1 MTSTASAVG
10 TDHPT
15 TPAGDDRSE
24 APARPHVVRRLIAL
38 SRPVSGRLVLAAV
51 LGALAVGSSVG
62 LIATSAWLISRASQ
76 QPPVLFLTIA
86 VVGVRAFGIGRAVFR
101 YAERLVSHDAA
112 FRTLTAM
119 RVSIYSR
126 LAANGPV
133 ALRPYRRGDLLSRLV
148 ADVDSVQDLSLRVLV
163 PGLSGFFVAAGS
175 VALAAW
181 LLPAAGAILAVALIL
196 GGVVVP
202 WLTMLAGSRSAARLA
217 PVQGRMTSEVVDL
230 FSGAAD
236 IISCGAGRRMVARVE
251 ETDAEFT
258 EVQSRGAAAA
268 GIAAAL
274 GAAAQ
279 GAAVVGAVLVAV
291 PAVRSGDLSGVNL
304 AVVVLLPLAAY
315 EAVVNLPTAA
325 LALVRVRS
333 SAERVFEV
341 VDTPP
346 AVHEAEAPKPLPAAT
361 EAGRR
366 VELQGLAAQYP
377 GADRDAVSGVD
388 LSLVTGQTTALVGP
402 SGAGKSTTAAVLE
415 RFLDYR
421 GTVTLDGVEIAALDS
436 DEVRTVIGLCAQ
448 DAHVFDTSIGENV
461 RLANREADDAQVMA
475 ALEAAR
481 LADWVRAQPDGLDT
495 PVGMH
500 GAAMSGGQ
508 RQRLAL
514 ARALIADFDVLILDE
529 PTEHLDAETA
539 ASLMADLRRASH
551 GKAVLLIT
559 HRPADAATA
568 DQVVEVDA

>member
-1 MTSTASAVG
+1 MTSTAAA

-15 TPAGDDRSE
+15 TPAGDDRSK
-24 APARPHVVRRLIAL
+24 ASARPHVVRRLIAL
-38 SRPVSGRLVLAAV
+38 SRPVSGRLVLAAF

-291 PAVRSGDLSGVNL
+291 PAVRSGDLNGVNL

-539 ASLMADLRRASH
+539 AGLMADLRRASQ

-559 HRPADAATA
+559 HRPADAAAA

>member
-1 MTSTASAVG
+1 MTTSKQ
-10 TDHPT
+10 
-15 TPAGDDRSE
+15 SE
-24 APARPHVVRRLIAL
+24 APTPGAEQDPSEGAIRRLMRL
-38 SRPVSGRLVLAAV
+38 SRPVSGRLVLAAI

-62 LIATSAWLISRASQ
+62 LLATSAWLISRASE

-86 VVGVRAFGIGRAVFR
+86 VVSVRAFGIGRAVFR

-112 FRTLTAM
+112 FRTLTDM

-126 LAANGPV
+126 LADNGPV

-163 PGLSGFFVAAGS
+163 PGLAGFIVAAGS
-175 VALAAW
+175 VALAVW
-181 LLPAAGAILAVALIL
+181 LLPAAGAILAVALIV
-196 GGVVVP
+196 GGVAVP
-202 WLTMLAGSRSAARLA
+202 WLTMRTGAASAARLA

-236 IISCGAGRRMVARVE
+236 VMSCGAGRRMVARIE
-251 ETDAEFT
+251 ATDDEFT
-258 EVQSRGAAAA
+258 RVQSEGAAAA
-268 GIAAAL
+268 GLAAAL

-325 LALVRVRS
+325 LALLRVRS

-341 VDTPP
+341 IDTPP
-346 AVHEAEAPKPLPAAT
+346 AVTETSAPKPLPAPAD
-361 EAGRR
+361 GVRR
-366 VELQGLAAQYP
+366 VELRDVAAHYP

-388 LSLVTGQTTALVGP
+388 LTLRTGSTTALVGP
-402 SGAGKSTTAAVLE
+402 SGAGKSTIASVLE
-415 RFLDYR
+415 RFLDYDGR
-421 GTVTLDGVEIAALDS
+421 VTLDGTELAELDS
-436 DEVRTVIGLCAQ
+436 DQVRTVIGLCAQ
-448 DAHVFDTSIGENV
+448 DAHVFDTTIGENV
-461 RLANREADDAQVMA
+461 RLANRSADDVAVLA
-475 ALEAAR
+475 ALDAAR
-481 LADWVRAQPDGLDT
+481 LGDWVAAQPDGLDAA
-495 PVGMH
+495 VGMH
-500 GAAMSGGQ
+500 GAALSGGQ

-514 ARALIADFDVLILDE
+514 ARALIADFDVLVLDE

-539 ASLMADLRRASH
+539 AALMADLRAATA

-559 HRPADAATA
+559 HRPADAASA
-568 DQVVEVDA
+568 DRIVEVGR